1 MDEDAEE
8 VVAGVRVVPGDPW
21 RIEVAHSDGHI
32 ETAVVYDRGEADG
45 VVRAYRGPASP
56 PSADH
61 VSTAIGHLGYFV
73 NGYSRLPSAISEGF
87 ELPLRRE
94 WPHQTERRLREEPQ
108 RIVAAFAEKG
118 AGREDV
124 TLLLPTADLGVLL
137 QDIRDAV
144 PYCFDPAGAELLKGL
159 AQRIDEAAP
168 TPVALPAELGYRL
181 AQELRMSPLR
191 GIREESNTR
200 LVLLARLIEDGR
212 PLSGAWP
219 AVRQTLGQALHEALA
234 RPGAEGIAA
243 RDELLAMVRHFADLH
258 QDATHP
264 DDTEQQRIQAG
275 AGGLAGG
282 RRRV

>member
-8 VVAGVRVVPGDPW
+8 VVARVRVVPGDPW
-21 RIEVAHSDGHI
+21 RIEVAHPNGHI
-32 ETAVVYDRGEADG
+32 ETAVVYDRGETDG
-45 VVRAYRGPASP
+45 VVRAYRDPATP
-56 PSADH
+56 PSAHH
-61 VSTAIGHLGYFV
+61 VSTAIRCLGYFV
-73 NGYSRLPSAISEGF
+73 NGYSRLPWAISEGF

-94 WPHQTERRLREEPQ
+94 WPSQTEQRLREEPQ
-108 RIVAAFAEKG
+108 RIAAAFADKG
-118 AGREDV
+118 AGRGDM
-124 TLLLPTADLGVLL
+124 TLSLPTADLGDLL

-144 PYCFDPAGAELLKGL
+144 PYCFEPAGAELLKGL

-168 TPVALPAELGYRL
+168 TPVVLPAELDYQL
-181 AQELRMSPLR
+181 AQELRTSPLR

-200 LVLLARLIEDGR
+200 LDLLARLIEDGR

-219 AVRQTLGQALHEALA
+219 AVRETLGQALHEALA

-264 DDTEQQRIQAG
+264 DDTEQQRIQARTG
-275 AGGLAGG
+275 D
-282 RRRV
+282 